1 MQKLLI
7 YERMCF
13 AKNVVYFT
21 KNIWRL
27 LMKERKE
34 RVKKIEAN
42 YI

>member
-7 YERMCF
+7 YEKKYF

-34 RVKKIEAN
+34 RVKKVEAN